1 MGHLC
6 QLFTYVSVSLGTLTV
21 VKGDFIHL
29 VLGRKG
35 TAMSSF
41 KIFLL
46 FCLVVLSVAL
56 GIILAPLLIL
66 ATKKVAT
73 KIKTAK
79 KEKEDKAI
87 VRR

>member
-1 MGHLC
+1 
-6 QLFTYVSVSLGTLTV
+6 
-21 VKGDFIHL
+21 
-29 VLGRKG
+29 
-35 TAMSSF
+35 MSSF